1 MRAPRLGA
9 TEGATG
15 GREASAWRASPRGLA
30 DDTRARYPSPV
41 ITRSATEPNNR
52 HWSPRPSGS
61 PVDKSSGVMR
71 PAGAATINLRLA
83 AVRRM
88 ADEASDTGLLSP
100 DLAAAIRRVQGARR
114 IGVRVGNWLSAQEGL
129 RSAGKSMRAIA
140 TELNRQACA
149 PVPELPGDSNTSGEH

>member
-1 MRAPRLGA
+1 
-9 TEGATG
+9 
-15 GREASAWRASPRGLA
+15 
-30 DDTRARYPSPV
+30 
-41 ITRSATEPNNR
+41 
-52 HWSPRPSGS
+52 
-61 PVDKSSGVMR
+61 
-71 PAGAATINLRLA
+71 
-83 AVRRM
+83 M